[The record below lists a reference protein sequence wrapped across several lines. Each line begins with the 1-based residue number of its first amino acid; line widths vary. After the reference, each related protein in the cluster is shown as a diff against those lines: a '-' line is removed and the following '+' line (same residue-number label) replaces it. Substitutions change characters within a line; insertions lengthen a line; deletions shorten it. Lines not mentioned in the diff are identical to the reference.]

1 MNRHTSRLIVAAL
14 VMTLLAACSADKGSN
29 TTPTGKPSPT
39 QGATSDPSKNG
50 ANELGI
56 DAPDLSKT
64 IISKQFAIPGSSQRK
79 VTVGILSL
87 ERKGKV
93 AVLKVVVTPEF
104 ADLKANETVP
114 FGRALGQFGFHWT
127 PDLLDLTNLKKYTVL
142 WTDSKWLNYEDGEAV
157 SGQPIYGWAVFAAP
171 PAEVTSVD
179 LTVTDWMPRFTKVP
193 IT

>member
-1 MNRHTSRLIVAAL
+1 
-14 VMTLLAACSADKGSN
+14 MTLLAACSADKGSN
-29 TTPTGKPSPT
+29 TTPTGKPSLT

-79 VTVGILSL
+79 VTPGILSL

-114 FGRALGQFGFHWT
+114 FETALGQFGFHWT

-142 WTDSKWLNYEDGEAV
+142 FTDSKWLNYEDGEV
-157 SGQPIYGWAVFAAP
+157 VTGQPIYGWAVFAAP

>member
-1 MNRHTSRLIVAAL
+1 VIVAAL
-14 VMTLLAACSADKGSN
+14 VVTLLAACNADKGSN
-29 TTPTGKPSPT
+29 TSPTGKPSLT

-114 FGRALGQFGFHWT
+114 FEKALGQFGFHWT

-142 WTDSKWLNYEDGEAV
+142 FTDSKCLNYEDGEAV